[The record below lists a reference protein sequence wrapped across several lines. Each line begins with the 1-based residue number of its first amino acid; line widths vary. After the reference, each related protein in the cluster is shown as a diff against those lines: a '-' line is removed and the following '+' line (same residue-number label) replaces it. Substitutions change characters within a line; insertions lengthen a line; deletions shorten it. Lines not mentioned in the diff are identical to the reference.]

1 MFGDRVW
8 PSDMRGPIV
17 SLLLLALPAAGC
29 ATYWQVQD
37 LEEKVDRLV
46 QNTNRATMNQL
57 FGEQSAAITQKM
69 ETLSSEEQEKID
81 TLIVSYEKGATSLEE
96 VRSSVLG
103 TMGGNERVVS
113 NPRGI
118 WVRTEEGKR
127 AQAIGN
133 NTKLKNAQLVP
144 EAELPVL
151 ITGNKALAGF
161 RWGKA
166 EVHGKTVLFPW
177 ELTMSAFTKEIVEN
191 TARRTAQE
199 FLKMAGDKAWNRP
212 VQIQVVTEAGQ
223 NLRVTT
229 PETESEVFVIT
240 GQEEKP
246 GAAPDSGT
254 K

>member
-1 MFGDRVW
+1 MQRLIICALFAV
-8 PSDMRGPIV
+8 
-17 SLLLLALPAAGC
+17 LPAAGC

-57 FGEQSAAITQKM
+57 FGEQATTITQKM
-69 ETLSSEEQEKID
+69 ETLSSEEQQKID
-81 TLIVSYEKGATSLEE
+81 ALLASYDKGSTSLEE
-96 VRSSVLG
+96 VRAAVLG
-103 TMGGNERVVS
+103 TMGGNDRVVS

-133 NTKLKNAQLVP
+133 NTKLKNSQLVP
-144 EAELPVL
+144 DAELPVM
-151 ITGNKALAGF
+151 ITQNKALAGF
-161 RWGKA
+161 RWGRA
-166 EVHGKTVLFPW
+166 ELNGRQVLFPW

-229 PETESEVFVIT
+229 PETEAEVFVIT
-240 GQEEKP
+240 GSEEKVP
-246 GAAPDSGT
+246 EQ
-254 K
+254 KEEK

>member
-1 MFGDRVW
+1 MLFA
-8 PSDMRGPIV
+8 
-17 SLLLLALPAAGC
+17 ALPAGGC
-29 ATYWQVQD
+29 ATYWQVSD

-46 QNTNRATMNQL
+46 QNTNRATMTQL
-57 FGEQSAAITQKM
+57 FGEQSSAITQKM

-81 TLIVSYEKGATSLEE
+81 TLLVSYEKGATSLEE
-96 VRSSVLG
+96 VRASVLG
-103 TMGGNERVVS
+103 TMGGNDRVVS

-133 NTKLKNAQLVP
+133 NTKLKNSQLVP
-144 EAELPVL
+144 ESELPVS
-151 ITGNKALAGF
+151 ITQNKALAGF
-161 RWGKA
+161 RWGRA

-177 ELTMSAFTKEIVEN
+177 ELTMSLFTKEIVEN

-229 PETESEVFVIT
+229 PETEAEVFVIT
-240 GQEEKP
+240 GSEEK
-246 GAAPDSGT
+246 APPVEE
-254 K
+254 KNEK